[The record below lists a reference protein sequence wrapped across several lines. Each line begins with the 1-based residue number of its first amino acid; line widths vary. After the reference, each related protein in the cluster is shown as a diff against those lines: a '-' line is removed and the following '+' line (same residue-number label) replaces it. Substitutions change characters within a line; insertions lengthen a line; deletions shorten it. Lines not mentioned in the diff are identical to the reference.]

1 MEPTTEQLVALNRAE
16 QAERIMGDPMVM
28 QALAALEVAVTDQ
41 WKDGALGSEQREEL
55 HRIYQAQ
62 LRFIKFFEEHLQT
75 GQFVAETLGVR
86 QPKQSFLDRL
96 KEFIH
101 GNKAA

>member
-1 MEPTTEQLVALNRAE
+1 MDPTTEQLTVLHRAE
-16 QAERIMGDPMVM
+16 HAERIMGDPMVM
-28 QALAALEVAVTDQ
+28 EALAALDIAVTEQ
-41 WKDGALGSEQREEL
+41 WKDGALGPEQREEL

-62 LRFIKFFEEHLQT
+62 LRFIKFFETHLQT
-75 GQFVAETLGVR
+75 GQFVAEALGVR

-101 GNKAA
+101 GNKTA